1 MSKYCCPVCRRF
13 LAFLSLDEDLAATG
27 FVTPGFHNTITSCT
41 LPEWTPELLVDAMN
55 STFGQL
61 LRNELVKLS
70 EAVRLRSFRD
80 RRQSSGSGVS
90 VGNSDTIVGSLIQ
103 SITF

>member
-1 MSKYCCPVCRRF
+1 VCRRF
-13 LAFLSLDEDLAATG
+13 LAYLSLDGDATTSN

-41 LPEWTPELLVDAMN
+41 LPEWTPELWIDGMN

-70 EAVRLRSFRD
+70 DAVRLQSYRS

-90 VGNSDTIVGSLIQ
+90 VGNSDTVVGDIYTWIDL
-103 SITF
+103 